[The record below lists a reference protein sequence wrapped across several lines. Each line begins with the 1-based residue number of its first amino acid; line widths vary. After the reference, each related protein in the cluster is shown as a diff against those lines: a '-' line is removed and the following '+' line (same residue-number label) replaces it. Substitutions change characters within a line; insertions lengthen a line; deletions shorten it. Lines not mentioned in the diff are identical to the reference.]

1 MTKKFRLSNEEEKQF
16 NQFLATDDFAEI
28 LAILWRYG
36 PKRKG
41 YFSIRNKK
49 KEIPERFRELV
60 VRSNSVRYCKRERE
74 GKVNFWE
81 IGINEYHPL
90 VKKIEEMNWTPISEK
105 NRTFPK
111 EIFNEK
117 VFVATYIRLLH
128 DLGTVHGQDKGKIYK
143 RACLRIHGSVDVLN
157 NITRVLHRE
166 LGVGL
171 KRIQTDGKI
180 PQAKQIYYQSK
191 KEIPLIL
198 EFAGA
203 IESLHRFYDFRLGYI
218 CTNERKKV

>member
-28 LAILWRYG
+28 LAIIWRYG
-36 PKRKG
+36 SKRKG

-111 EIFNEK
+111 GIFNEK

-143 RACLRIHGSVDVLN
+143 RARLRIHGSVDVLN
-157 NITRVLHRE
+157 NIARVLHRE

-218 CTNERKKV
+218 CTNELKKV

>member
-16 NQFLATDDFAEI
+16 NQLLTTYDFAEI
-28 LAILWRYG
+28 LAIIWRYG
-36 PKRKG
+36 SKRKG

-60 VRSNSVRYCKRERE
+60 VRSNSIRYCKRERE

-81 IGINEYHPL
+81 IGINESHPL

-111 EIFNEK
+111 GIFNEK

-128 DLGTVHGQDKGKIYK
+128 DLGTVHGQDKGKLYK
-143 RACLRIHGSVDVLN
+143 RARLRIHGSNLVQKN
-157 NITRVLHRE
+157 
-166 LGVGL
+166 
-171 KRIQTDGKI
+171 
-180 PQAKQIYYQSK
+180 
-191 KEIPLIL
+191 
-198 EFAGA
+198 
-203 IESLHRFYDFRLGYI
+203 
-218 CTNERKKV
+218 